1 MYATATGRGD
11 SMDMSS
17 IGKNIR
23 KKRLAK
29 SWKQE
34 VLAGKA
40 EVTASYIG
48 MIERGEKVP
57 KLETLVRIINVL
69 GATADEIMEGVI
81 NRGYEVRMSEY
92 MEKVGRLPKEE
103 QRRIFDV
110 LDVMLE
116 HKGSN

>member
-1 MYATATGRGD
+1 MYITATGRGD

-34 VLAGKA
+34 VLANKV
-40 EVTASYIG
+40 EVTVTYIG

-57 KLETLVRIINVL
+57 KLETLIPVS
-69 GATADEIMEGVI
+69 
-81 NRGYEVRMSEY
+81 YPQ
-92 MEKVGRLPKEE
+92 LPLPT
-103 QRRIFDV
+103 ICSV
-110 LDVMLE
+110 
-116 HKGSN
+116 